1 MSSPKKETSSSASDS
16 SSSVSSSSSSSPD
29 SSSSI
34 EVISEYL
41 KVLNLKNKIEP
52 GTEEIGFGKFA
63 SLEEVSKNWE
73 KSGLTQEQIREGI
86 DCAMRNG
93 GYDPK
98 NPPVKMPFF
107 GFGIGTLLNAGE
119 AERSDGTLN
128 ILGQYGKEGNL
139 QPVGE
144 FELALHKIDDEL
156 LLKK

>member
-16 SSSVSSSSSSSPD
+16 SSSVSSSSSSSSPD

-73 KSGLTQEQIREGI
+73 KSGLTPEQIREGMPCETADTI
-86 DCAMRNG
+86 RKIHLSKCRFSGLGSAPCSMRG
-93 GYDPK
+93 RPREVTA
-98 NPPVKMPFF
+98 P
-107 GFGIGTLLNAGE
+107 
-119 AERSDGTLN
+119 
-128 ILGQYGKEGNL
+128 
-139 QPVGE
+139 
-144 FELALHKIDDEL
+144 
-156 LLKK
+156 